1 MVCNNQSPTGKFS
14 IGKSPKIASNYIILE
29 DWMFDLVDLQTK
41 KELSA
46 IPLHVYALVYGFSK
60 HNAGMFIGS
69 REYIAKRLHIS
80 LASCYRALEVLQK
93 NDYVRISECYYNSEK
108 VTGFAAVPPSH
119 FENENF
125 RDFDTKIG
133 FSTYKNAGKSN
144 NLSTD
149 CGKSQFQHKEFIEC
163 AQELSQ
169 NEKISQNE
177 KENSQNEKNF
187 SQNEKINSELSQVNP
202 SKSAPYNKE
211 DNKEDNKYPSTRGK
225 DNVSCNSG
233 SDGKIEKSLKNL
245 MALALN
251 KRSTFTALYDP
262 YVKLLKHG
270 YTPSRI
276 EDGYRRYLARYKDE
290 HDTPRYVMT
299 LEKFLTE
306 PCGLR
311 FYMQPVHQIRDA
323 SLEIESRLKSKSPEY
338 AKLNAAFVELQ
349 HERFQAMKN
358 HQPDGEILARI
369 QEAAEEIAALRKQLL
384 EDEQEKCGNN

>member
-1 MVCNNQSPTGKFS
+1 
-14 IGKSPKIASNYIILE
+14 
-29 DWMFDLVDLQTK
+29 MFDLVDLQTK

-149 CGKSQFQHKEFIEC
+149 CGKPQSQHKEFIEC
-163 AQELSQ
+163 TQELSQ

-187 SQNEKINSELSQVNP
+187 SQNEKINNELSQVNP
-202 SKSAPYNKE
+202 SKSAPYNKVY
-211 DNKEDNKYPSTRGK
+211 NKEDNKYPST
-225 DNVSCNSG
+225 
-233 SDGKIEKSLKNL
+233 KSLKNL

-251 KRSTFTALYDP
+251 KRSTLTALYDP
-262 YVKLLKHG
+262 YVTLLKHG

-276 EDGYRRYLARYKDE
+276 EDGYRKYLARYKDE

-369 QEAAEEIAALRKQLL
+369 QEASDRLAALRKQLL

>member
-93 NDYVRISECYYNSEK
+93 NDYVRINECYYNSEK
-108 VTGFAAVPPSH
+108 VTGFAAVAPSH

-133 FSTYKNAGKSN
+133 FSTYKSAGKSH

-149 CGKSQFQHKEFIEC
+149 YGKSQSQHKEFIEC

-169 NEKISQNE
+169 NEKISQN
-177 KENSQNEKNF
+177 
-187 SQNEKINSELSQVNP
+187 
-202 SKSAPYNKE
+202 
-211 DNKEDNKYPSTRGK
+211 
-225 DNVSCNSG
+225 
-233 SDGKIEKSLKNL
+233 
-245 MALALN
+245 
-251 KRSTFTALYDP
+251 
-262 YVKLLKHG
+262 
-270 YTPSRI
+270 
-276 EDGYRRYLARYKDE
+276 
-290 HDTPRYVMT
+290 
-299 LEKFLTE
+299 
-306 PCGLR
+306 
-311 FYMQPVHQIRDA
+311 
-323 SLEIESRLKSKSPEY
+323 
-338 AKLNAAFVELQ
+338 
-349 HERFQAMKN
+349 
-358 HQPDGEILARI
+358 
-369 QEAAEEIAALRKQLL
+369 
-384 EDEQEKCGNN
+384 

>member
-149 CGKSQFQHKEFIEC
+149 SGKSQSQHKEFIEC
-163 AQELSQ
+163 TQELSQ
-169 NEKISQNE
+169 NEK
-177 KENSQNEKNF
+177 EN

-202 SKSAPYNKE
+202 SKSTPYNKVY
-211 DNKEDNKYPSTRGK
+211 NKEDNKYPSTRSK
-225 DNVSCNSG
+225 VTESSSSG
-233 SDGKIEKSLKNL
+233 SDDKIEKSLKNL

-262 YVKLLKHG
+262 YVTLLKHG

-276 EDGYRRYLARYKDE
+276 EDGYRKYLARYKDE

-369 QEAAEEIAALRKQLL
+369 QEASDRLAALRKQLL

>member
-93 NDYVRISECYYNSEK
+93 NDYVRINECYYNSEK

-133 FSTYKNAGKSN
+133 FSTYKNAGEAN

-149 CGKSQFQHKEFIEC
+149 YGKSQSQHKEFIEC
-163 AQELSQ
+163 TQELSQ
-169 NEKISQNE
+169 NEKI
-177 KENSQNEKNF
+177 SQNEKNF
-187 SQNEKINSELSQVNP
+187 SQNEKINSELSQVNT
-202 SKSAPYNKE
+202 SKSTPYNKVY
-211 DNKEDNKYPSTRGK
+211 NKEDNKYPSTRSK
-225 DNVSCNSG
+225 VDASRNSG
-233 SDGKIEKSLKNL
+233 SDDKIEKSLKNL

-262 YVKLLKHG
+262 YVTLLKHG

-276 EDGYRRYLARYKDE
+276 EDGYRKYLARYKDE

-323 SLEIESRLKSKSPEY
+323 SLEIESRLKSNSPEY
-338 AKLNAAFVELQ
+338 AKLYFDFVELQ

-358 HQPDGEILARI
+358 HQPDDEILARI
-369 QEAAEEIAALRKQLL
+369 QKASDKLATLRKQLL

>member
-93 NDYVRISECYYNSEK
+93 NDYVRINECYYNSEK
-108 VTGFAAVPPSH
+108 VTGFAAVAPSH

-149 CGKSQFQHKEFIEC
+149 CGKPQSQHKEFIEC

-177 KENSQNEKNF
+177 KENSQNEK
-187 SQNEKINSELSQVNP
+187 INSELSQVNP
-202 SKSAPYNKE
+202 SKSTPYNKVY
-211 DNKEDNKYPSTRGK
+211 NKEDNKYPSTRSK
-225 DNVSCNSG
+225 VDTSRSSG
-233 SDGKIEKSLKNL
+233 SDDKIEKSLKNL

-251 KRSTFTALYDP
+251 KRSSFTALYDP
-262 YVKLLKHG
+262 YVTLLKHG

-323 SLEIESRLKSKSPEY
+323 SLEIESRLKSNSPEY
-338 AKLNAAFVELQ
+338 AKLYFDFVQLQ

-369 QEAAEEIAALRKQLL
+369 QKASDELSALRKQLL

>member
-93 NDYVRISECYYNSEK
+93 NDYVRINECYSNSEK

-125 RDFDTKIG
+125 CDFDTKIG

-149 CGKSQFQHKEFIEC
+149 YGKSQSQHKEFIEC

-177 KENSQNEKNF
+177 KENSQNEK
-187 SQNEKINSELSQVNP
+187 INSELSQVNP
-202 SKSAPYNKE
+202 SKSTPYNKVY
-211 DNKEDNKYPSTRGK
+211 NKEDNKYPSKYPSTRSK
-225 DNVSCNSG
+225 VDASRNSG
-233 SDGKIEKSLKNL
+233 SDDKIENHLKNL

-262 YVKLLKHG
+262 YVTLLKHG

-276 EDGYRRYLARYKDE
+276 EDGYRKYLARYKDE

-358 HQPDGEILARI
+358 HQPDADILARI
-369 QEAAEEIAALRKQLL
+369 QKASDKLAALRKQLL
-384 EDEQEKCGNN
+384 EDEQEKRGNN

>member
-149 CGKSQFQHKEFIEC
+149 CGKPQSQHKEFIEC
-163 AQELSQ
+163 TQELSQ

-187 SQNEKINSELSQVNP
+187 SQNEKINNELSQVNP
-202 SKSAPYNKE
+202 SKSAPYNKVY
-211 DNKEDNKYPSTRGK
+211 NKEDNKYPST
-225 DNVSCNSG
+225 
-233 SDGKIEKSLKNL
+233 KSLKNL

-251 KRSTFTALYDP
+251 KRSTLTALYDP
-262 YVKLLKHG
+262 YVTLLKHG

-276 EDGYRRYLARYKDE
+276 EDGYRKYLARYKDE

-369 QEAAEEIAALRKQLL
+369 QEASDRLAALRKQLL

>member
-29 DWMFDLVDLQTK
+29 DWMFDLVDRQSK

-133 FSTYKNAGKSN
+133 FSTYKNAGEAN

-149 CGKSQFQHKEFIEC
+149 YGKSQSQHKEFIEC
-163 AQELSQ
+163 TQELSQ
-169 NEKISQNE
+169 NEKI
-177 KENSQNEKNF
+177 SQNEKNF
-187 SQNEKINSELSQVNP
+187 SQNEKINSELSQVNT
-202 SKSAPYNKE
+202 SKSTPYNKVY
-211 DNKEDNKYPSTRGK
+211 NKEDNKYPSTRSK
-225 DNVSCNSG
+225 VDASRNSG
-233 SDGKIEKSLKNL
+233 SDDKIEKSLKNL

-262 YVKLLKHG
+262 YVTLLKHG

-276 EDGYRRYLARYKDE
+276 EDGYRKYLARYKDE

-323 SLEIESRLKSKSPEY
+323 SLEIESRLKSNSPEY
-338 AKLNAAFVELQ
+338 AKLYFDFVELQ

-358 HQPDGEILARI
+358 HQPDDEILARI
-369 QEAAEEIAALRKQLL
+369 QKASDKLATLRKQLL